1 MFDAE
6 QNLPGFLMTNLHMLK
21 MIHFQSKCEKFSNG
35 WIFSKY
41 YHTDDIFGCLI
52 KPKPETKRLPNE
64 CNKYSHLSFLSYSVD
79 LCRYLGLYV
88 T

>member
-41 YHTDDIFGCLI
+41 YHTDEIFDCPK
-52 KPKPETKRLPNE
+52 KPKPSPPMFFSATCQIYRRSRLIVTFQICP
-64 CNKYSHLSFLSYSVD
+64 YFFL
-79 LCRYLGLYV
+79 
-88 T
+88 